1 MLRRLGLP
9 GIGTAVLRLGLFQG
23 DLCQLGRNRSIGVDG
38 VLDLRQQKRAHS
50 PGLVELR
57 VGLLLLRLERGDIR
71 GLVLS
76 RFDIGVQ

>member
-1 MLRRLGLP
+1 MLCRLGLP
-9 GIGTAVLRLGLFQG
+9 GTGTAVLRLGLFQG
-23 DLCQLGRNRSIGVDG
+23 DLRQLGRNRSIGVDG

-50 PGLVELR
+50 PGLGELR
-57 VGLLLLRLERGDIR
+57 IGLLLLRLERGDIR